1 MLVDRVQTLLDP
13 AENTGEGT
21 GLAPIGHVVNV
32 AGVVPKEVDVS
43 MAMTFRSG
51 YSFAALKD
59 TLEQT
64 LDDYFQELSQGW
76 ENADHLIVRVSE
88 VETRFLKIAG
98 VEDVTDVTLNAQ
110 EGNLILGAEEIPVRG
125 GISNG

>member
-1 MLVDRVQTLLDP
+1 M
-13 AENTGEGT
+13 
-21 GLAPIGHVVNV
+21 
-32 AGVVPKEVDVS
+32 VPKEVDVS

>member
-1 MLVDRVQTLLDP
+1 
-13 AENTGEGT
+13 
-21 GLAPIGHVVNV
+21 
-32 AGVVPKEVDVS
+32 
-43 MAMTFRSG
+43 MTFRSG

>member
-1 MLVDRVQTLLDP
+1 M
-13 AENTGEGT
+13 
-21 GLAPIGHVVNV
+21 
-32 AGVVPKEVDVS
+32 
-43 MAMTFRSG
+43 
-51 YSFAALKD
+51 
-59 TLEQT
+59 
-64 LDDYFQELSQGW
+64 
-76 ENADHLIVRVSE
+76 RVSE